1 MMEANNGNHI
11 NLFVGDPMPSY
22 LDDNAHGTRCAG
34 EVAMQAGNGKC
45 GVGIAYNAKIGG
57 KRWTEIA
64 YGTYPIKLNCLQ
76 FRYSA
81 SGR

>member
-1 MMEANNGNHI
+1 
-11 NLFVGDPMPSY
+11 MPSY

-57 KRWTEIA
+57 KLRWFRPNYNTN
-64 YGTYPIKLNCLQ
+64 GLSNFNLLQ
-76 FRYSA
+76 VSA
-81 SGR
+81 FWMAT